1 MRKIVSLL
9 LLTAVLLLTLNSC
22 SVITNAITVL
32 PLRLE
37 EQDGEAC
44 FFSGG
49 WKYRLDLENLTY
61 EKVERST
68 DLSDQELLE
77 SKNAFVFKSFHG
89 SYNESEYEALNLHL
103 ENCEMEAEDSI
114 VYAFGYWNEAV
125 LTGFVQV
132 YSHSGRSCSGYD
144 IDNVDHSLLFTYD
157 ATTDAFTVLETLE
170 GVVVVALSQNT
181 VIYWKGIN
189 YYAYDLDTKEE
200 VFLGE
205 DRAYDKGM
213 KNHSS
218 PVIYYNGELCVLHL
232 VKEYNKECI
241 YIYNFET
248 KAFLELTFQVP
259 AE

>member
-1 MRKIVSLL
+1 MKKTVSLL
-9 LLTAVLLLTLNSC
+9 LLTAVLLLTLTSC
-22 SVITNAITVL
+22 SLNTNAITVL
-32 PLRLE
+32 PLHME
-37 EQDGEAC
+37 EQDGETY
-44 FFSGG
+44 FFSQG
-49 WKYRLDLENLTY
+49 WKYCLDLENLTY

-68 DLSDQELLE
+68 DLSSQELLE
-77 SKNAFVFKSFHG
+77 SKNAFVFQSFHG

-132 YSHSGRSCSGYD
+132 YSRSGRSCAGYD

-157 ATTDAFTVLETLE
+157 ANADTFTVLETLA
-170 GVVVVALSQNT
+170 GVVVVAFSQNT

-205 DRAYDKGM
+205 DRAYDQGM
-213 KNHSS
+213 NNYSS
-218 PVIYYNGELCVLHL
+218 PVIQFDAERCVFHL